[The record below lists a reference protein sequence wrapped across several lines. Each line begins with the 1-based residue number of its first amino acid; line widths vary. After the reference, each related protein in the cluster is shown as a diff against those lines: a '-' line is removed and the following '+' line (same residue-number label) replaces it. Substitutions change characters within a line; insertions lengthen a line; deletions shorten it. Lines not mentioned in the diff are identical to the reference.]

1 MMEYINS
8 HPEQLAPSD
17 VSSWSLMPAYFAAID
32 GILRE
37 SVRNQLASE
46 FMARPTTKRMEPS
59 RSARDKPKPRILEL
73 NSGREISVH
82 RLGFAAMRRTGE
94 GIWGK
99 PKDRKGALAVLRRAV
114 ELIQISLIRV
124 PELVASR

>member
-1 MMEYINS
+1 
-8 HPEQLAPSD
+8 
-17 VSSWSLMPAYFAAID
+17 MPAYFVATD
-32 GILRE
+32 GIVRE

-46 FMARPTTKRMEPS
+46 FMARPTAKRMELS
-59 RSARDKPKPRILEL
+59 RSARDKPKPRILEV

-82 RLGFAAMRRTGE
+82 RLGFAAMRLTGE
-94 GIWGK
+94 ASAGA

-124 PELVASR
+124 SALVASR

>member
-1 MMEYINS
+1 
-8 HPEQLAPSD
+8 
-17 VSSWSLMPAYFAAID
+17 MPAYFAAID

-46 FMARPTTKRMEPS
+46 FMALPTARRMEPS
-59 RSARDKPKPRILEL
+59 RSARDKPKRRILEV
-73 NSGREISVH
+73 NSGRELSVH
-82 RLGFAAMRRTGE
+82 RLGFAAMRLTGE
-94 GIWGK
+94 GLWGA

-124 PELVASR
+124 SALVASR